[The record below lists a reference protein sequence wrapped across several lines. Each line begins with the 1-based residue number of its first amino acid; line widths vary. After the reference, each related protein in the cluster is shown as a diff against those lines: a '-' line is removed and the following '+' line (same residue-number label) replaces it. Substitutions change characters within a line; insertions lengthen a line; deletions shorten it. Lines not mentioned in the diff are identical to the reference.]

1 MFRVGSYQNLVST
14 FTLLEKKGEF
24 HVDLLIVPL

>member
-1 MFRVGSYQNLVST
+1 MLGVGSYQNLVST
-14 FTLLEKKGEF
+14 FTLLQKKGEF